1 MGFLAKWGVEL
12 LLTGVYLFGGVFML
26 IYSIKQNKPF
36 LLLIFGTVLLAAGWI
51 FFTDGMQM
59 SYLLFAMASLL
70 AAIGLYK
77 LIRRSKK
84 IPPS

>member
-51 FFTDGMQM
+51 FFTEGMQM
-59 SYLLFAMASLL
+59 SYLLFAMAILL
-70 AAIGLYK
+70 AAIGIYK
-77 LIRRSKK
+77 LIRRSNK